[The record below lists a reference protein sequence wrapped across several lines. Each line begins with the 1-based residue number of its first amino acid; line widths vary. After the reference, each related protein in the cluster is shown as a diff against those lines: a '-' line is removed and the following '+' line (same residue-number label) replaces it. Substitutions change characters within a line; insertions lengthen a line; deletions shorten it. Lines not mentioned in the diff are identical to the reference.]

1 MALARCVDLSD
12 LVLGSGEADLE
23 ALDNAPSQ
31 PSRSASVMRAMRL
44 SRMSTNRSRCD
55 FGRVC
60 CTGRLGAMALAHMVL
75 SSGRS
80 IELSEIRMS
89 STYGGMLEGYP
100 FQRWNDIKLEHLV
113 KSAEK
118 ARPLGPVHLV
128 EPARELPDLP
138 AGGFGPVELLPAV
151 TCVGSFT
158 SHPID
163 PESASVL
170 HHSALTVL
178 WFQEAPV
185 VPSEEAADHGL
196 LGIRWN
202 DLAKDFER

>member
-1 MALARCVDLSD
+1 VIDVAIAVA
-12 LVLGSGEADLE
+12 GFGIEATAE
-23 ALDNAPSQ
+23 G
-31 PSRSASVMRAMRL
+31 
-44 SRMSTNRSRCD
+44 
-55 FGRVC
+55 FW

-100 FQRWNDIKLEHLV
+100 FQRWNDLKLERLV
-113 KSAEK
+113 KNAEK
-118 ARPLGPVHLV
+118 ARLRVPVHLV
-128 EPARELPDLP
+128 EPVRELPDLP
-138 AGGFGPVELLPAV
+138 VGGFGPVELLPAV

-158 SHPID
+158 SHPIN
-163 PESASVL
+163 PERDSML

-185 VPSEEAADHGL
+185 VPSAEVADHGL
-196 LGIRWN
+196 LGICWN
-202 DLAKDFER
+202 DIAKDFER